1 MNPNSKRRTRGAILI
16 VAAAVTLT
24 ACTSIGA
31 DKLGVEYS
39 SGTWDGVGYNRVV
52 TGADG
57 DVYVGND
64 DMYQVPL
71 GLRTY
76 ILDAD
81 NEKAD
86 VRQDI
91 SVPSSDQTT
100 VVDFKVVV
108 SFVVNT
114 RTNDIKG
121 YDGGTLRQFMEKVC
135 LNDKCLNPDDADD
148 TSGWSTML
156 QKRMLPAV
164 QSSFKDVARGY
175 TSDDLVYNLPTE
187 YNDKDGKKVVD
198 KEGKPA
204 LRPTQDVVK
213 EQAGTRFGEELKRNF
228 GGVFFCGPSFDRN
241 NTNPDDACPP
251 VQLTLTKVEYNNPE
265 LQKAREGKRIA
276 GENAEAKQVEAQSI
290 TDFQAKISQALKDP
304 AYVEYLK
311 SQNQLEAAKACA
323 ASAKSCV
330 LILGNGGANVNIPV
344 PN

>member
-1 MNPNSKRRTRGAILI
+1 MKRGKLALV
-16 VAAAVTLT
+16 VASAVLSLT
-24 ACTSIGA
+24 ACTAVGA

-39 SGTWDGVGYNRVV
+39 AGVSDGVHYNRVV
-52 TGADG
+52 SGADG
-57 DVYVGND
+57 DIYVGND
-64 DMYQVPL
+64 DLYQVPV

-108 SFVVNT
+108 SFVLNT
-114 RTNDIKG
+114 RTDDIKG
-121 YDGGTLRQFMEKVC
+121 FEGGTLRQFMEKVC
-135 LNDKCLNPDDADD
+135 LNDKCINPDNPDD

-156 QKRMLPAV
+156 QKRMLSAV

-175 TSDDLVYNLPTE
+175 ASDFLVYNLPTE
-187 YNDKDGKKVVD
+187 FSDDSGKKVMD
-198 KEGKPA
+198 KDGKPA

-213 EQAGTRFGEELKRNF
+213 EQAGRRFGEELKRNF

-241 NTNPDDACPP
+241 NKDPQQACPS
-251 VQLTLTKVEYNNPE
+251 VELTLTKVEYNNPE
-265 LQKAREGKRIA
+265 LQKARESKRIA

-290 TDFQAKISQALKDP
+290 TDFQAKISAALRDP

-330 LILGNGGANVNIPV
+330 LILGNGGANVNV
-344 PN
+344 PAHN